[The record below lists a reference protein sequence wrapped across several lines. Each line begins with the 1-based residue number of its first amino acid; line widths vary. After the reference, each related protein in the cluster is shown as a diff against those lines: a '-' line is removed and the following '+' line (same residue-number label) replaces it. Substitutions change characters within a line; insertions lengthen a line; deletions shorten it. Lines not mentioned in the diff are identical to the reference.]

1 MKHTN
6 ECTKQILCYLC
17 HGLFEEAVSQP
28 QFDGAAGTCSYL
40 LAKMCMFCVF
50 PGLFKAKQ
58 DG

>member
-6 ECTKQILCYLC
+6 ECTKHILCYLC
-17 HGLFEEAVSQP
+17 HGFFEEAVSQP
-28 QFDGAAGTCSYL
+28 DGAAGTCSYL
-40 LAKMCMFCVF
+40 LAKMRVF

>member
-1 MKHTN
+1 MKSTN
-6 ECTKQILCYLC
+6 ECTKHILCY

-40 LAKMCMFCVF
+40 LAKMCVF